1 MSDEF
6 GDRQLSKTFN
16 ENAKLP
22 DEVRRQ
28 SRIKDLDEVDQKMI
42 GNLYEHSEQ
51 LISVRAE
58 QEITATR
65 QDRAKALLQD
75 ELREAARNANLAPPG
90 MGSSRPLTP
99 AAFEA
104 AEARAEQR
112 LLWQDEKML
121 ADLQEEVG
129 QQRDQVIDMTL
140 DRIEAKGQGRE
151 QTQDLGLGRGRNG
164 GDG

>member
-6 GDRQLSKTFN
+6 GDRKLSRTFN

-28 SRIKDLDEVDQKMI
+28 SRIKALDEADQKMI

-58 QEITATR
+58 QEITASR
-65 QDRAKALLQD
+65 QDRAKALLRD
-75 ELREAARNANLAPPG
+75 ELRDAARSMHFTPSG
-90 MGSSRPLTP
+90 MEGSRPLTP
-99 AAFEA
+99 AAYEA

-121 ADLQEEVG
+121 ADLQEEVS

-140 DRIEAKGQGRE
+140 DRMEAKGQGLE
-151 QTQDLGLGRGRNG
+151 QAQDLGLGRGRSG